1 MGEWDQGNPFPFFGY
16 LFIPIVLYIS
26 KIVRTFAGE
35 LERMYHEMDIELIR
49 QLEAA
54 NDGQTIHL
62 FYDDMIGVY
71 LAFGL
76 SAYYSTMV
84 VSPYMSYSDALKMP
98 VALLNHNDIGN
109 LRQSV
114 TKVEHQRQTYYR
126 FRLRTNVGTAGYDRW
141 IKQMFG
147 EKG

>member
-1 MGEWDQGNPFPFFGY
+1 MN
-16 LFIPIVLYIS
+16 
-26 KIVRTFAGE
+26 
-35 LERMYHEMDIELIR
+35 IEVIK

-62 FYDDMIGVY
+62 FYDEMVGMY

-84 VSPYMSYSDALKMP
+84 VDPCISYSDALNMP
-98 VALLNHNDIGN
+98 VALLNRLQIKF
-109 LRQSV
+109 LRQSM
-114 TKVEHQRQTYYR
+114 TKVEHQPQAYYQ
-126 FRLRTNVGTAGYDRW
+126 FRLRSKIGSAGYERW
-141 IKQMFG
+141 MKQMFG